1 MKVMATFCT
10 FCPVEKQVGFSL
22 RSMSNQEKKLSVMKN
37 FYCCH
42 VKAACWVLLLIC
54 HLWKS
59 EPKNDSRVGIILPAC
74 WVMEWLCF
82 IIYKGQLISKCLFD
96 VFNFSLKMNNKIRV
110 YYFDTSCQLVFLRFL
125 GEIEETQKT
134 FRK

>member
-1 MKVMATFCT
+1 MLKKECT
-10 FCPVEKQVGFSL
+10 FINLVFQNSGFWKNIIKTRWRKRNGNHGNILYFLPCTVHEDRNKLVSHCAPCPI
-22 RSMSNQEKKLSVMKN
+22 RKKLSVTKN

-82 IIYKGQLISKCLFD
+82 IIYRLF
-96 VFNFSLKMNNKIRV
+96 FFPFSFHWRNPV
-110 YYFDTSCQLVFLRFL
+110 AHD
-125 GEIEETQKT
+125 
-134 FRK
+134 